1 VTTLQKLAAIVPLL
15 ITLLG
20 WVSDS
25 YLNMKK
31 LDMAAARQAGD
42 LKVMTDLAT
51 LASKPCN

>member
-1 VTTLQKLAAIVPLL
+1 MTTLQKLAAIVPLL